1 VRLTPAGLVGD
12 ARGEVELIGGVLVIR
27 RIHVTY
33 RLATPAE
40 DREKVRRA
48 YAIHAE
54 NCPVYRSISAA
65 IAITTQLDWHDEQP

>member
-1 VRLTPAGLVGD
+1 MRLGPDGLGAE
-12 ARGEVELIGGVLVIR
+12 ARGEVELEGSVLVIK

-40 DREKVRRA
+40 DRDKVDRA

-54 NCPVYRSISAA
+54 NCPVYRSIGAA
-65 IAITTQLDWHDEQP
+65 IAITTELDWRALE

>member
-1 VRLTPAGLVGD
+1 VRIAPPGLEGD
-12 ARGEVELIGGVLVIR
+12 ARGEVELVGGILVIR

-33 RLATPAE
+33 RLSTPAE

-48 YAIHAE
+48 YVIHAE

-65 IAITTQLDWHDEQP
+65 IAITTELDWREQE

>member
-1 VRLTPAGLVGD
+1 MRLDPAGLVGD
-12 ARGEVELIGGVLVIR
+12 AQGEVELVGGVLVIR

-48 YAIHAE
+48 YAIHTE

-65 IAITTQLDWHDEQP
+65 IAVTTELNWHEQE